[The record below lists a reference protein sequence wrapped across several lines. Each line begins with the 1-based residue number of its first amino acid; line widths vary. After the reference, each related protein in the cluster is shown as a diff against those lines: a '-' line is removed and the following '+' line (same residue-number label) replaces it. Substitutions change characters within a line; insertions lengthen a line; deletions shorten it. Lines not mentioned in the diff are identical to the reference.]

1 MIVVLAAFQHRGC
14 LSGKRVITA
23 SSSLHLVDSY
33 MKSIL
38 PNFLK
43 KIKCIL

>member
-1 MIVVLAAFQHRGC
+1 MTVVLVTFQHWGY
-14 LSGKRVITA
+14 LSEKRVITA

-38 PNFLK
+38 PNILE